1 VSAQLSSHT
10 WPPPSTTYL
19 TSLVFFTKDCGNEQ
33 HALKISPL
41 ETPARKVVKVS
52 DTDENDDGLKFL
64 RPTFRARKL
73 QECFHPPKTMT
84 LKECVLSPSTE
95 RCNVSPTFSPTLRIL

>member
-1 VSAQLSSHT
+1 MCAHKAVMCKELNLLHMVLNSG
-10 WPPPSTTYL
+10 
-19 TSLVFFTKDCGNEQ
+19 GNEQ

-73 QECFHPPKTMT
+73 QECFHPPKAKTKTMT